1 MGTSQREFTKE
12 ERAIL
17 KQNPYTYRVF
27 KNSIRFTIE
36 FKESFMR
43 QYEAGMS
50 PTKIVEGI
58 GYDAEMLGK
67 RCVNSLYRN
76 LQKQQ
81 ASPAGLHEGSVRSK
95 KIRPGSTDYDA
106 VTPKRAMQLMQH
118 ELLYLRQEVEF
129 LKKIINADKP
139 PKKGGQ

>member
-1 MGTSQREFTKE
+1 
-12 ERAIL
+12 
-17 KQNPYTYRVF
+17 
-27 KNSIRFTIE
+27 
-36 FKESFMR
+36 MR

-50 PTKIVEGI
+50 PTKIVEGM

-129 LKKIINADKP
+129 LKKISSAR
-139 PKKGGQ
+139 GGRKQGPRP

>member
-1 MGTSQREFTKE
+1 MGTGRREFTEE

-50 PTKIVEGI
+50 PTK
-58 GYDAEMLGK
+58 
-67 RCVNSLYRN
+67 
-76 LQKQQ
+76 
-81 ASPAGLHEGSVRSK
+81 
-95 KIRPGSTDYDA
+95 
-106 VTPKRAMQLMQH
+106 
-118 ELLYLRQEVEF
+118 EVEF

>member
-36 FKESFMR
+36 FM
-43 QYEAGMS
+43 
-50 PTKIVEGI
+50 

-81 ASPAGLHEGSVRSK
+81 ASPAELHEGSVRSK

-106 VTPKRAMQLMQH
+106 VTPKRAM
-118 ELLYLRQEVEF
+118 
-129 LKKIINADKP
+129 
-139 PKKGGQ
+139 

>member
-1 MGTSQREFTKE
+1 
-12 ERAIL
+12 
-17 KQNPYTYRVF
+17 
-27 KNSIRFTIE
+27 
-36 FKESFMR
+36 MR

-50 PTKIVEGI
+50 PTKIVEDL

-67 RCVNSLYRN
+67 RCINSLYRN

-81 ASPAGLHEGSVRSK
+81 ASSAGLHEGSLRSRK
-95 KIRPGSTDYDA
+95 LQPGSTDYDA
-106 VTPKRAMQLMQH
+106 VAPKRAMQLMQH

-129 LKKIINADKP
+129 LKKIINVDKP

>member
-1 MGTSQREFTKE
+1 VGTSQREFTKE

-36 FKESFMR
+36 FNESFMR

-50 PTKIVEGI
+50 PTKIVEGM

-67 RCVNSLYRN
+67 RS
-76 LQKQQ
+76 
-81 ASPAGLHEGSVRSK
+81 GGGISK
-95 KIRPGSTDYDA
+95 K
-106 VTPKRAMQLMQH
+106 L
-118 ELLYLRQEVEF
+118 
-129 LKKIINADKP
+129 
-139 PKKGGQ
+139 

>member
-1 MGTSQREFTKE
+1 MGTGRREFTE
-12 ERAIL
+12 EEQAIL

-36 FKESFMR
+36 FM
-43 QYEAGMS
+43 
-50 PTKIVEGI
+50 

-81 ASPAGLHEGSVRSK
+81 ASPAELHEGSVRSK

>member
-1 MGTSQREFTKE
+1 MGTGQMEFTE
-12 ERAIL
+12 EARVIL

-50 PTKIVEGI
+50 PTKIVEGM

-106 VTPKRAMQLMQH
+106 VTPKKAIQLMQH
-118 ELLYLRQEVEF
+118 ELLYLR
-129 LKKIINADKP
+129 
-139 PKKGGQ
+139 

>member
-1 MGTSQREFTKE
+1 M
-12 ERAIL
+12 
-17 KQNPYTYRVF
+17 
-27 KNSIRFTIE
+27 
-36 FKESFMR
+36 
-43 QYEAGMS
+43 
-50 PTKIVEGI
+50 

-106 VTPKRAMQLMQH
+106 VTPKRAM
-118 ELLYLRQEVEF
+118 
-129 LKKIINADKP
+129 
-139 PKKGGQ
+139 

>member
-1 MGTSQREFTKE
+1 MGTGRREFTEE

-50 PTKIVEGI
+50 PTKIVEGM

-81 ASPAGLHEGSVRSK
+81 ASPAGLHEGSVRTK

-106 VTPKRAMQLMQH
+106 VTPKRAMQLM
-118 ELLYLRQEVEF
+118 
-129 LKKIINADKP
+129 
-139 PKKGGQ
+139 